1 MNHPDKRRAIDK
13 LNAVPRL
20 SFGHYPTPVEELSR
34 LRAELAREL
43 GGCPRIYLKRDDYTG
58 PGFGGNKVRKL
69 EYVLAAAIDA
79 GVDVAITTGGVKS
92 NHARVTAA
100 MCAKVGLRCILVLN
114 PAAESCEGMDA
125 ASLYLDGLYGAEIV
139 PVSHR
144 DERAPKMEAVAARLR
159 ADGLNVSVIPL
170 GASIPLGALGF
181 VRAVAEVKSQIE
193 SMGLHIDHLFH
204 CSSSGGT
211 QAGIVAGTQI
221 FDWRDVEIVG
231 VSPDDAS
238 EAISTEVGHIISGI
252 GELLDMAPAMLDQS
266 VTVADQYVG
275 RGYGIPSP
283 EAQRATA
290 LLARTEGVILDPVY
304 TSKAMAGLIDWIRS
318 GKIPADANVLF
329 WHTGGQLAH
338 FYVPAKLSASE

>member
-1 MNHPDKRRAIDK
+1 MSNPDNRRAIDK

-43 GGCPRIYLKRDDYTG
+43 GGCPRIFLKRDDYTG

-114 PAAESCEGMDA
+114 PAAVSCEGLDA
-125 ASLYLDGLYGAEIV
+125 ASQYLDGLYGAEIV
-139 PVSHR
+139 TVSHR

-193 SMGLHIDHLFH
+193 SMGLHIGHLFH

-211 QAGIVAGTQI
+211 QAGIVAGAQI
-221 FDWRDVEIVG
+221 FDWSDVEIIG

-238 EAISTEVGHIISGI
+238 EAISAEVGHIISGI
-252 GELLDMAPAMLDQS
+252 GELLEMPPAMLDQS